1 MENEQVSEIIGSI
14 GLIHP
19 DNDLF
24 TCSALLMRLGKRR
37 EPIFCSVGE
46 NGFENFLPMLCRLR
60 LAPIIS
66 NVLLYSLVF
75 IILVPQ
81 HLGPYMM
88 SYIPKK
94 LN

>member
-46 NGFENFLPMLCRLR
+46 NGFENFPMLSTKA
-60 LAPIIS
+60 APIIS
-66 NVLLYSLVF
+66 DVLLLFSLYHSTTTQ
-75 IILVPQ
+75 L
-81 HLGPYMM
+81 
-88 SYIPKK
+88 
-94 LN
+94 